1 MPLED
6 SDRSSE
12 PPGDERAGERGA
24 SAYHGRP
31 VSPPIPRRRHYAW
44 TVLGL
49 CFFAILCAQGVRL
62 SFGAFVRPWEDAFG
76 ASRGT
81 IALIG
86 SLSFLVYGG
95 SQPFVGRAVD
105 RFGIR
110 RTLAISTLVV
120 AAGLALSSAAQTT
133 WQLALSYGVVAS
145 LGFGGASGVA
155 ASVAVTYWFTTR
167 RGLAFALVEAGFGA
181 GQLLLVPTALLVVS
195 LAGWRATLLAG
206 AALLAAVVAPVLW
219 RRLRD
224 RPEDVGLEPIG
235 GAVAPGAGAPGADGV
250 TAADPAAVGLRGLAR
265 SRGFWSL
272 ALPFFVC
279 GITTTGFVDT
289 HLIPLAQDRGIPS
302 GSTGLAV
309 ALLAAANVTG
319 ILASGPLADRVDNR
333 LLLAALY
340 GTRGVSFVVLAVLVS
355 GPALVGFAMLF
366 GLVDFSVVAPTQSLA
381 ARYVEPRTVGLAFG
395 CLNAVHQLGS
405 AVGAWVPGIV
415 FDRTGSYD
423 DVLVVSVVVLAAA
436 ALTCLTLPRPG
447 RLRAGAPP
455 AAVEPAGAGL
465 T

>member
-1 MPLED
+1 VP
-6 SDRSSE
+6 
-12 PPGDERAGERGA
+12 
-24 SAYHGRP
+24 
-31 VSPPIPRRRHYAW
+31 RRHYAW
-44 TVLGL
+44 TVLAL

-62 SFGAFVRPWEDAFG
+62 SFGAFVRPWEATFG
-76 ASRGT
+76 ASRGE

-95 SQPFVGRAVD
+95 SQPFVGRAVG
-105 RFGIR
+105 RGGIR
-110 RTLAISTLVV
+110 RTLAVSTLVV
-120 AAGLALSSAAQTT
+120 AAGLALSAAAQAP

-155 ASVAVTYWFTTR
+155 ASVAVTYWFTAR

-181 GQLLLVPTALLVVS
+181 GQLLLVPTALVLVAA
-195 LAGWRATLLAG
+195 AGWRATLLG
-206 AALLAAVVAPVLW
+206 GSVLLAVVVAPILW

-235 GAVAPGAGAPGADGV
+235 GALLEPATDDGDGDDAAPAPA
-250 TAADPAAVGLRGLAR
+250 AAVGLRGLVR

-272 ALPFFVC
+272 AAPFFVC

-289 HLIPLAQDRGIPS
+289 HFIPLAQDRGIPA
-302 GSTGLAV
+302 TTAGLAV
-309 ALLAAANVTG
+309 ALLAAANVSG

-340 GTRGVSFVVLAVLVS
+340 GTRGLSFVVLALLVS
-355 GPALVGFAMLF
+355 GPALIGFAMLF

-381 ARYVEPRTVGLAFG
+381 ARYVDPRTAGLAFG

-405 AVGAWVPGIV
+405 AIGAWLPGV
-415 FDRTGSYD
+415 AFDRTGSYD
-423 DVLVVSVVVLAAA
+423 SVLVVAIVVLAAA

-455 AAVEPAGAGL
+455 TAVEPAGAGL

>member
-1 MPLED
+1 
-6 SDRSSE
+6 
-12 PPGDERAGERGA
+12 
-24 SAYHGRP
+24 
-31 VSPPIPRRRHYAW
+31 VPRRRHYAW

-62 SFGAFVRPWEDAFG
+62 SFGAFVRPWEAAFG
-76 ASRGT
+76 ASRGE

-105 RFGIR
+105 RVGIR

-120 AAGLALSSAAQTT
+120 AVGLALSAAAQAP
-133 WQLALSYGVVAS
+133 WQLALTYGVIAS

-155 ASVAVTYWFTTR
+155 ASVAVTYWFTAR

-181 GQLLLVPTALLVVS
+181 GQLLLVPTALLLVTTV
-195 LAGWRATLLAG
+195 GWRPTLLGG
-206 AALLAAVVAPVLW
+206 AVVLAAVVAPVLW

-235 GAVAPGAGAPGADGV
+235 GPLAEPAPEDAAAGAGGPA
-250 TAADPAAVGLRGLAR
+250 AAVGLRGLAR

-272 ALPFFVC
+272 AAPFFVC

-289 HLIPLAQDRGIPS
+289 HLIPLAQDRGIPAA
-302 GSTGLAV
+302 TAGLAV
-309 ALLAAANVTG
+309 ALLAAANVSG

-340 GTRGVSFVVLAVLVS
+340 GTRGVSFAVLALLVS

-381 ARYVEPRTVGLAFG
+381 ARYVDPRTAGLAFG

-405 AVGAWVPGIV
+405 AIGAWVPGV
-415 FDRTGSYD
+415 AFDRTGSYD
-423 DVLVVSVVVLAAA
+423 SVLVVAVVVLAAA
-436 ALTCLTLPRPG
+436 AITCLTLPRPG

>member
-1 MPLED
+1 MP
-6 SDRSSE
+6 
-12 PPGDERAGERGA
+12 P
-24 SAYHGRP
+24 
-31 VSPPIPRRRHYAW
+31 RRHYAW
-44 TVLGL
+44 TVLAL

-62 SFGAFVRPWEDAFG
+62 SFGAFVRPWEEAFG
-76 ASRGT
+76 ASRGS

-110 RTLAISTLVV
+110 RTLALSTLVV
-120 AAGLALSSAAQTT
+120 AAGLALSAAAQST
-133 WQLALSYGVVAS
+133 WQLALTYGVIAS

-155 ASVAVTYWFTTR
+155 ASVAVTYWFTAR

-181 GQLLLVPTALLVVS
+181 GQLLLVPTALFVVAA
-195 LAGWRATLLAG
+195 AGWRATLLGG

-235 GAVAPGAGAPGADGV
+235 GPLAPV
-250 TAADPAAVGLRGLAR
+250 AADPESGAPAVGLRGLAR
-265 SRGFWSL
+265 SRGFWLL
-272 ALPFFVC
+272 AAPFFVC

-302 GSTGLAV
+302 GTTGLAV
-309 ALLAAANVTG
+309 ALLAAANVSG

-340 GTRGVSFVVLAVLVS
+340 GTRGLSFVVLALLVS

-405 AVGAWVPGIV
+405 AVGAWLPGV
-415 FDRTGSYD
+415 AFDRTGSYD
-423 DVLVVSVVVLAAA
+423 DVMVVSVVVLAAA

-455 AAVEPAGAGL
+455 TAVEPAGAGL

>member
-1 MPLED
+1 VP
-6 SDRSSE
+6 
-12 PPGDERAGERGA
+12 
-24 SAYHGRP
+24 
-31 VSPPIPRRRHYAW
+31 RRHYAW
-44 TVLGL
+44 TVLAL

-62 SFGAFVRPWEDAFG
+62 SFGAFVRPWEAAFG
-76 ASRGT
+76 VSRGE

-110 RTLAISTLVV
+110 RTLAVSTLVV
-120 AAGLALSSAAQTT
+120 AAGMALSATARSP
-133 WQLALSYGVVAS
+133 WQLAVTYGIVAS

-155 ASVAVTYWFTTR
+155 ASVAVTYWFTAR
-167 RGLAFALVEAGFGA
+167 RGRAFALVEAGFGA
-181 GQLLLVPTALLVVS
+181 GQLLLVPTALLVVAA
-195 LAGWRATLLAG
+195 AGWRATLLGGAG
-206 AALLAAVVAPVLW
+206 LLAAVVAPVLW

-235 GAVAPGAGAPGADGV
+235 GPLGDVAAATGPDGDNAATAPGAI
-250 TAADPAAVGLRGLAR
+250 GLRGLAR
-265 SRGFWSL
+265 SRGFWAL
-272 ALPFFVC
+272 AAPFFIC
-279 GITTTGFVDT
+279 GLTTTGFVDT

-302 GSTGLAV
+302 ATAGLAV
-309 ALLAAANVTG
+309 ALLAAANVSG

-340 GTRGVSFVVLAVLVS
+340 GTRGVSFVVLALLVS

-405 AVGAWVPGIV
+405 AIGAWLPGV
-415 FDRTGSYD
+415 AYDASGSYD
-423 DVLVVSVVVLAAA
+423 SVLVVAIGVLAVAA
-436 ALTCLTLPRPG
+436 ITCLTLPRPG

-455 AAVEPAGAGL
+455 TAVEPAGAGL

>member
-1 MPLED
+1 
-6 SDRSSE
+6 
-12 PPGDERAGERGA
+12 
-24 SAYHGRP
+24 
-31 VSPPIPRRRHYAW
+31 
-44 TVLGL
+44 
-49 CFFAILCAQGVRL
+49 
-62 SFGAFVRPWEDAFG
+62 
-76 ASRGT
+76 
-81 IALIG
+81 
-86 SLSFLVYGG
+86 
-95 SQPFVGRAVD
+95 
-105 RFGIR
+105 
-110 RTLAISTLVV
+110 
-120 AAGLALSSAAQTT
+120 
-133 WQLALSYGVVAS
+133 
-145 LGFGGASGVA
+145 
-155 ASVAVTYWFTTR
+155 VTYWFTAR
-167 RGLAFALVEAGFGA
+167 RGVAFALVEAGFGA

-195 LAGWRATLLAG
+195 LAGWRATLLGG
-206 AALLAAVVAPVLW
+206 AALLAVVVAPVLW

-235 GAVAPGAGAPGADGV
+235 GPVAPAAGAPGAEGV
-250 TAADPAAVGLRGLAR
+250 TATAPGAIGLRGLAR

-272 ALPFFVC
+272 AAPFFVC

-302 GSTGLAV
+302 GTTGLAV

-340 GTRGVSFVVLAVLVS
+340 GTRGLSFVVLATLVS

-405 AVGAWVPGIV
+405 AVGAWVPGLV

-423 DVLVVSVVVLAAA
+423 DVMVVSVVVLAAA

-455 AAVEPAGAGL
+455 TAVEPAGAGL

>member
-1 MPLED
+1 
-6 SDRSSE
+6 
-12 PPGDERAGERGA
+12 
-24 SAYHGRP
+24 
-31 VSPPIPRRRHYAW
+31 VPRRRHYAW
-44 TVLGL
+44 TVLAL

-62 SFGAFVRPWEDAFG
+62 SFGAFVRPWEEAFG
-76 ASRGT
+76 ASRGS

-110 RTLAISTLVV
+110 RVLALSTLVV
-120 AAGLALSSAAQTT
+120 AAGLALSAAAQST
-133 WQLALSYGVVAS
+133 WQLALTYGVIAS

-155 ASVAVTYWFTTR
+155 ASVAVTYWFTAR

-181 GQLLLVPTALLVVS
+181 GQLLLVPTALFVVS
-195 LAGWRATLLAG
+195 AAGWRATLLGG
-206 AALLAAVVAPVLW
+206 ASLLAAVVAPVLW

-224 RPEDVGLEPIG
+224 RPEDIGLEPIG
-235 GAVAPGAGAPGADGV
+235 GPLATV
-250 TAADPAAVGLRGLAR
+250 AADPASRAPAVGLRGLAR
-265 SRGFWSL
+265 SRGFWLL
-272 ALPFFVC
+272 AAPFFVC

-302 GSTGLAV
+302 GTTGLAV
-309 ALLAAANVTG
+309 ALLAAANVSG
-319 ILASGPLADRVDNR
+319 ILASGPLADRVDSR

-340 GTRGVSFVVLAVLVS
+340 GTRGLSFVVLALLVS

-405 AVGAWVPGIV
+405 AVGAWLPGV
-415 FDRTGSYD
+415 AFDRTGSYD

-455 AAVEPAGAGL
+455 TAVEPAGAGL

>member
-1 MPLED
+1 VP
-6 SDRSSE
+6 
-12 PPGDERAGERGA
+12 
-24 SAYHGRP
+24 
-31 VSPPIPRRRHYAW
+31 RRHYAW
-44 TVLGL
+44 TVLAL

-62 SFGAFVRPWEDAFG
+62 SFGAFVRPWEAAFG
-76 ASRGT
+76 ASRGE

-110 RTLAISTLVV
+110 RTLALSTLVV
-120 AAGLALSSAAQTT
+120 AAGMALSAAAQSP
-133 WQLALSYGVVAS
+133 WQLALAYGVVAS

-155 ASVAVTYWFTTR
+155 ASVAVTYWFSAR

-181 GQLLLVPTALLVVS
+181 GQLLLVPTALLLVTTV
-195 LAGWRATLLAG
+195 GWRPTLLGGAAVLAG
-206 AALLAAVVAPVLW
+206 AVAPVLW

-235 GAVAPGAGAPGADGV
+235 GPVAEPAPTPAGDEAAP
-250 TAADPAAVGLRGLAR
+250 PATAVGLRGLAR

-272 ALPFFVC
+272 AAPFFVC

-302 GSTGLAV
+302 ATAGLAV
-309 ALLAAANVTG
+309 ALLAAANVSG

-340 GTRGVSFVVLAVLVS
+340 ATRGLSFVVLALLVS

-381 ARYVEPRTVGLAFG
+381 ARYVDARTAGLAFG

-405 AVGAWVPGIV
+405 AIGAWLPGV
-415 FDRTGSYD
+415 AFDRTGSYD
-423 DVLVVSVVVLAAA
+423 SVLVVAIVVLAVAA
-436 ALTCLTLPRPG
+436 ITCLTLPRPG
-447 RLRAGAPP
+447 RLSAGAPA